1 MLAYM
6 LLNCSPGDEKEI
18 ISEIKKI
25 PQVSEVNG
33 IMGRYDI
40 FVKITGEIPGDID
53 LGVVKIRSIK
63 GITNSYSMTALYEQ
77 GGTIDTEIKS
87 ENQIWKSSFL
97 FIYKFNVV
105 LAVEIKFNQSTGTQ
119 GNNLKLWSALVNHVL
134 CVLVSSPT
142 SFQIW

>member
-33 IMGRYDI
+33 VMGKYDI

-87 ENQIWKSSFL
+87 DNQI
-97 FIYKFNVV
+97 
-105 LAVEIKFNQSTGTQ
+105 
-119 GNNLKLWSALVNHVL
+119 
-134 CVLVSSPT
+134 
-142 SFQIW
+142 